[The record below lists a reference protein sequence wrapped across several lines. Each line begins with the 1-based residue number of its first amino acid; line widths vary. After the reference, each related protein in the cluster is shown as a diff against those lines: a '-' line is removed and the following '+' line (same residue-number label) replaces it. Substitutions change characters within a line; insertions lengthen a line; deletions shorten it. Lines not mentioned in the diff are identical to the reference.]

1 MQANTTID
9 RRTALREIKQKLE
22 LASVGYGAAGVTALG
37 GLAISNPVLAIA
49 GLAGATAALENIQ
62 KLSQIV
68 RALTAILDAFEESQ
82 EIEYLTQLEAP
93 DNGALDLLVK
103 FLTARVNFAIA
114 LRSQGQATI
123 TYREEKESLYRRNK
137 SGGVK
142 PWTPNHIHR
151 FNEQEFFLR
160 KYQNH
165 LLGSS
170 SRQRCRP
177 IVKLLV
183 LTGETRLGQHP
194 EHLYTTVGQ
203 EKVLLLKKR
212 ISVYVM
218 EEKQLIPFIEGFLA
232 QKSKQA

>member
-1 MQANTTID
+1 MQANVTID
-9 RRTALREIKQKLE
+9 SDRRAALREIQQKID
-22 LASVGYGAAGVTALG
+22 LASVDYGVAGAAAIG
-37 GLAISNPVLAIA
+37 GLAISNPLLAMA
-49 GLAGATAALENIQ
+49 GLAGAAVALDNIQ
-62 KLSQIV
+62 KLNQLV
-68 RALTAILDAFEESQ
+68 RTLTVILDAFEKRI
-82 EIEYLTQLEAP
+82 EIEYLTQLEVP
-93 DNGALDLLVK
+93 DNGVLDLLVK

-123 TYREEKESLYRRNK
+123 TYKEEKEALYRRNK
-137 SGGVK
+137 SGGLK
-142 PWTPNHIHR
+142 PWTPDHIHR
-151 FNEQEFFLR
+151 LNEQEFFLR

-194 EHLYTTVGQ
+194 EHLYVTIGQ

-218 EEKQLIPFIEGFLA
+218 EEKQLVPFIEGFLA
-232 QKSKQA
+232 QK